1 VEAGCRNTPSRGLRI
16 VHGPELLPEVPHEP
30 REQWSG
36 LGVLLA
42 YAHEHGAE
50 YGVARCH
57 AVGLVEI
64 SGFELVVRP
73 TAAGGA
79 GNILDLGYVR
89 PNKDRGRAQVL
100 NGEEGQYRPSE
111 ERVALGGGTDVP
123 VRKLLGR
130 RSGEGREPA
139 RDRTDVPREGECVTA
154 SFRRPMS
161 LFLGV
166 ARFFGVSPPKKKQNK
181 KHSR

>member
-1 VEAGCRNTPSRGLRI
+1 MPDIMFSIIARWRLDVEIHPPDLHGVRPHGLRI
-16 VHGPELLPEVPHEP
+16 VHHPELLPEVPHEP

-50 YGVARCH
+50 YGVAQCH

-79 GNILDLGYVR
+79 GNILDLG
-89 PNKDRGRAQVL
+89 
-100 NGEEGQYRPSE
+100 
-111 ERVALGGGTDVP
+111 
-123 VRKLLGR
+123 
-130 RSGEGREPA
+130 
-139 RDRTDVPREGECVTA
+139 
-154 SFRRPMS
+154 
-161 LFLGV
+161 
-166 ARFFGVSPPKKKQNK
+166 
-181 KHSR
+181 